1 MVSSVSLDDSAET
14 AKRWEQALHFYFQKK
29 NLQSAILGPAPCLI
43 QRLEKKYRW
52 HLLIK
57 VKNLEEET
65 VIRNMI
71 RYLQTV
77 KRNVLYGKKSVVI
90 VEKNPRNIL

>member
-1 MVSSVSLDDSAET
+1 M
-14 AKRWEQALHFYFQKK
+14 
-29 NLQSAILGPAPCLI
+29 I